1 MPSAE
6 HARRLLIAL
15 LLVAVALTVAVVSPF
30 WVAFFFAAVLA
41 AALKPPM
48 NWLSAKLG
56 GRRNVAASIL
66 TVGVLLAVV
75 LPIAAL
81 GAILVREAI
90 EGVQWFRQ
98 ALDSEGIWG
107 LVRRLPGPFED
118 YARKL
123 IGAVPQPQQQIQ
135 KVVGEQGGQAAG
147 AVAGVLAATGS
158 AAFQTV
164 MMLIAFFFFLVDGA
178 RLAGWLDRHVPL
190 RPGQFRQL
198 LEDFRATSVS
208 VLFATLATAGIQ
220 TAAALAGYLIFRVPN
235 VVFLTL
241 ATFIVAL
248 IPAVGGASMVV
259 VAGLIQIA
267 SGHAISGTLLV
278 IWGLV
283 VVSLVDNVARPY
295 LLKGGMEL
303 HGGVVF
309 FSLIGG
315 LSVFGAI
322 GLVIGPLALTF
333 LLAVVKM
340 YEREYA
346 DGTAAT
352 VPPGAA
358 APPAPAPP
366 APAASGPAVS
376 PPLPARG
383 APAVPPSGT

>member
-1 MPSAE
+1 MPAPSPL

-15 LLVAVALTVAVVSPF
+15 LVVALGVTVVVISPF
-30 WVAFFFAAVLA
+30 WVAIFFAAVLA

-48 NWLSAKLG
+48 NWLSTRLR
-56 GRRNVAASIL
+56 GRRNLAASLL
-66 TVGVLLAVV
+66 TVAVLLAVV
-75 LPIAAL
+75 LPVAGL
-81 GAILVREAI
+81 GALLVREAI
-90 EGVQWFRQ
+90 DGIQWFRQ

-118 YARKL
+118 FARKL
-123 IGAVPQPQQQIQ
+123 IGALPQPQQQIQ

-164 MMLIAFFFFLVDGA
+164 MMLIAFFFFLVDGS

-220 TAAALAGYLIFRVPN
+220 TAAALAGFVIFRAPN

-241 ATFIVAL
+241 ATFVVAL

-259 VAGLIQIA
+259 VAGLIQIG
-267 SGHAISGTLLV
+267 SGHPILGGLLV
-278 IWGLV
+278 AWGLV

-309 FSLIGG
+309 FALLGG
-315 LSVFGAI
+315 LSAFGAI

-333 LLAVVKM
+333 LLAVLKM

-346 DGTAAT
+346 AGAAPVSGSAT
-352 VPPGAA
+352 PASTQLPASKTAA
-358 APPAPAPP
+358 AP
-366 APAASGPAVS
+366 SS
-376 PPLPARG
+376 R
-383 APAVPPSGT
+383 T

>member
-1 MPSAE
+1 MPTPSPL

-15 LLVAVALTVAVVSPF
+15 LVVALGVTVVVILPF
-30 WVAFFFAAVLA
+30 WVAIFFAAVLA
-41 AALKPPM
+41 AALKPSM
-48 NWLSAKLG
+48 TWLSTHLG
-56 GRRNVAASIL
+56 GRRNLAASLL
-66 TVGVLLAVV
+66 TVAVLLAVV
-75 LPIAAL
+75 LPVAGL

-90 EGVQWFRQ
+90 DGIQWFRQ

-107 LVRRLPGPFED
+107 LVRRLPGPVED
-118 YARKL
+118 FARKL
-123 IGAVPQPQQQIQ
+123 IGAVPQPQQQIE

-164 MMLIAFFFFLVDGA
+164 MMLIAFFFFLVDGS

-220 TAAALAGYLIFRVPN
+220 TAAALAGFVIFRAPN

-241 ATFIVAL
+241 ATFVVAL

-259 VAGLIQIA
+259 VAGLIQIG
-267 SGHAISGTLLV
+267 SGHPVLGGLLV
-278 IWGLV
+278 AWGLV
-283 VVSLVDNVARPY
+283 VVSLVDNFARPY

-309 FSLIGG
+309 FALLGG
-315 LSVFGAI
+315 LSAFGAI

-333 LLAVVKM
+333 LLAVLKM

-346 DGTAAT
+346 AGAAPISASAT
-352 VPPGAA
+352 PASPQLPASNAPA
-358 APPAPAPP
+358 APP
-366 APAASGPAVS
+366 S
-376 PPLPARG
+376 R
-383 APAVPPSGT
+383 T